1 MEVTDVVC
9 DRCGGTGW
17 KVTEREDGLSGAEP
31 CECKAQ
37 RMLEGARIP
46 ENYRAASIDNFI
58 LPKDNPTARS
68 ALGLVM
74 TQIRSYVREFP
85 AADKPGLL
93 ILGPHGVG
101 KTHLAV
107 AAFRE
112 LIARGFKGMFFDYQN
127 LLERIRGSYNE
138 ASGVSDR
145 SAYSSA
151 LESEIL
157 LLDDLGA
164 QRVTAWVEDT
174 VTSIITYRCNHR
186 SPLIATTNL
195 YDEAVGDTRERD
207 LDLKSKYFL
216 EERIGMRAR
225 SRLFEMCR
233 VIRISDVGDY
243 RIRTMKTLVS

>member
-17 KVTEREDGLSGAEP
+17 KVTERDDGLSGAEP

-46 ENYRAASIDNFI
+46 ENYRAASIDNFV

-74 TQIRSYVREFP
+74 TQIRSFVREFP
-85 AADKPGLL
+85 AQEKPGLL

-112 LIARGFKGMFFDYQN
+112 LIARGFK
-127 LLERIRGSYNE
+127 
-138 ASGVSDR
+138 
-145 SAYSSA
+145 
-151 LESEIL
+151 
-157 LLDDLGA
+157 
-164 QRVTAWVEDT
+164 
-174 VTSIITYRCNHR
+174 
-186 SPLIATTNL
+186 
-195 YDEAVGDTRERD
+195 
-207 LDLKSKYFL
+207 
-216 EERIGMRAR
+216 
-225 SRLFEMCR
+225 
-233 VIRISDVGDY
+233 
-243 RIRTMKTLVS
+243 

>member
-1 MEVTDVVC
+1 MEQECVL
-9 DRCGGTGW
+9 CGGTGF
-17 KVTEREDGLSGAEP
+17 VITERAGISGAEP
-31 CECKAQ
+31 CACKA
-37 RMLEGARIP
+37 RRVLEGAGIP
-46 ENYRAASIDNFI
+46 ENYRDASIDRFI
-58 LPKDNPTARS
+58 LPRDNPTANK
-68 ALGLVM
+68 ALSQVM
-74 TQIRSYVREFP
+74 LDIRGFVREFP
-85 AADKPGLL
+85 LPEKPGLL
-93 ILGPHGVG
+93 IFGPPGVG

-112 LIARGFKGMFFDYQN
+112 LIARGFKGIFYDYQN

-145 SAYSSA
+145 DAYSSA
-151 LESEIL
+151 LETEIL

-174 VTSIITYRCNHR
+174 VTSIITHRCNHR
-186 SPLIATTNL
+186 KPLIATTNL
-195 YDEAVGDTRERD
+195 YDEAVGDTRDRD

-233 VIRISDVGDY
+233 VVRMPNIEDY
-243 RIRTMKTLVS
+243 RIRTRKTLVSG